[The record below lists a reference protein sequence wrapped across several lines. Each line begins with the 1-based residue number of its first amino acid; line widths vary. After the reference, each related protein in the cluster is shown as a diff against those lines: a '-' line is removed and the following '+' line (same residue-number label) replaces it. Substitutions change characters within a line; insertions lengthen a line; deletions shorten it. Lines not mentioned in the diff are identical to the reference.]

1 LTPFLDTNENGFK
14 EVDIF
19 AEPTAGKKKA
29 TTLSKNDLEIYAR
42 RAKVSTH
49 ASKLREKRKMVSH
62 CFDSI

>member
-1 LTPFLDTNENGFK
+1 MTPFLDTNANGFK
-14 EVDIF
+14 EVDIY

-29 TTLSKNDLEIYAR
+29 TTLSKDDLESYAR
-42 RAKVSTH
+42 RAKASTY